1 MKPTQY
7 DAEIDSIDNQV
18 DGLNE
23 KRRELTQKRAEVLA
37 PVKVGDIIKNTRNG
51 KFTKITRIKSN
62 SLRGFMLVG
71 ADKKK
76 DGTWGTNRELW
87 WYD

>member
-1 MKPTQY
+1 MKTTQY
-7 DAEIDSIDNQV
+7 DAEIDSIDKQV
-18 DGLNE
+18 EGLKG

-51 KFTKITRIKSN
+51 KFTKITRIES
-62 SLRGFMLVG
+62 SSWRGFELVG
-71 ADKKK
+71 ADRKK
-76 DGTWGTNRELW
+76 DGTWGANRKLW